1 MSIQSRPV
9 KFATP
14 NKHQEQNI
22 RKTLAI
28 LRERFSELGALDMGT
43 DFQMLVAVVLSA
55 RTKDEQVLKAL
66 PGLFGAYP
74 DVEACAHATPEEI
87 GMHISRIG
95 LYKSKAKY
103 IVALAKRLCDEYG
116 GRVPGTMG
124 ELVTLPGV
132 GRKTAS
138 VLLSARFST
147 PAIAVDTHVFRIT
160 QRLGWAKASS
170 VGTLEKKL
178 LRVVPGEIQHE
189 VNMTMVPFGRA
200 ICIPRAPRC
209 WACPVVD
216 FCAYKQKNLERP
228 KNAEILLEKAE
239 KQRKEIERLKYEA
252 SS

>member
-1 MSIQSRPV
+1 LNTQ
-9 KFATP
+9 
-14 NKHQEQNI
+14 NKVQEQNI

-28 LRERFSELGALDMGT
+28 LRERFSELGALDMGS

-74 DVEACAHATPEEI
+74 DVHACAHATPEEI
-87 GMHISRIG
+87 SVHISRIG

-103 IVALAKRLCDEYG
+103 IVALANRLRDEYG
-116 GRVPGTMG
+116 GKVPGTMG

-138 VLLSARFST
+138 VLLTARFAT

-160 QRLGWAKASS
+160 QRLGWAKGSS
-170 VGTLEKKL
+170 VGILEKKL
-178 LRVVPGEIQHE
+178 LRVVPSEIQRD
-189 VNMTMVPFGRA
+189 VNMAMVPFGRA
-200 ICIPRAPRC
+200 ICVPGAPRC

-216 FCAYKQKNLERP
+216 FCAYTQKNLERP
-228 KNAEILLEKAE
+228 KDADRILEKAE
-239 KQRKEIERLKYEA
+239 KQRKEIERLKYEIRTI
-252 SS
+252 S

>member
-1 MSIQSRPV
+1 MKS
-9 KFATP
+9 ATP
-14 NKHQEQNI
+14 NNQEHKI

-28 LRERFSELGALDMGT
+28 LRERFSELGALDMGS

-74 DVEACAHATPEEI
+74 DGDACAKATPEEI
-87 GMHISRIG
+87 GVHISRIG

-103 IVALAKRLCDEYG
+103 IVALAKRLRDDYG
-116 GRVPGTMG
+116 SKVPGTMG

-138 VLLSARFST
+138 VLLTARFST

-160 QRLGWAKASS
+160 QRLGWAKGSS
-170 VGTLEKKL
+170 VGMLEKKL
-178 LRVVPGEIQHE
+178 LRVVPSEVQHE

-200 ICIPRAPRC
+200 ICVPGTPRC

-216 FCAYKQKNLERP
+216 FCAYTQKNLERP
-228 KNAEILLEKAE
+228 KDAEIILEKAE

>member
-1 MSIQSRPV
+1 MKLNIV
-9 KFATP
+9 
-14 NKHQEQNI
+14 NNQEQKI

-28 LRERFSELGALDMGT
+28 LRERFSELGALDMGS

-74 DVEACAHATPEEI
+74 DVDACAKATPEEI
-87 GMHISRIG
+87 GAHISRIG

-103 IVALAKRLCDEYG
+103 IVALAKKLRDEYG
-116 GRVPGTMG
+116 GKVPGTMG

-138 VLLSARFST
+138 VLLTARFST

-160 QRLGWAKASS
+160 QRLGWVKGSS

-178 LRVVPGEIQHE
+178 LRVVPSEIQHE

-200 ICIPRAPRC
+200 ICVSGTPRC
-209 WACPVVD
+209 WACPVAD
-216 FCAYKQKNLERP
+216 LCAYTQKNLERP
-228 KNAEILLEKAE
+228 KDAEMILEKAD

>member
-1 MSIQSRPV
+1 MKS
-9 KFATP
+9 ATP
-14 NKHQEQNI
+14 NNQEQKI

-28 LRERFSELGALDMGT
+28 LRERFSELGALDVGS

-74 DVEACAHATPEEI
+74 DVETCANATPEEI
-87 GMHISRIG
+87 GAHISRIG

-103 IVALAKRLCDEYG
+103 IVALAKKLRYEYG
-116 GRVPGTMG
+116 GKVPGTMG

-138 VLLSARFST
+138 VLLTVRFST

-178 LRVVPGEIQHE
+178 LRVVPGEIQYE
-189 VNMTMVPFGRA
+189 VNMAMVPFGRA
-200 ICIPRAPRC
+200 ICVPGIPRC

-228 KNAEILLEKAE
+228 KDAEMILEKVE
-239 KQRKEIERLKYEA
+239 KQRKEIKRLKYEA
-252 SS
+252 DVSL

>member
-1 MSIQSRPV
+1 MKLSTLS
-9 KFATP
+9 
-14 NKHQEQNI
+14 NQEQKI

-28 LRERFSELGALDMGT
+28 LRERFSELGALDMGS

-74 DVEACAHATPEEI
+74 DIDACAKATPEEI
-87 GMHISRIG
+87 GVHISRIG

-103 IVALAKRLCDEYG
+103 IVALAKRLRDEYG

-147 PAIAVDTHVFRIT
+147 PAIAVDTHVFRIA
-160 QRLGWAKASS
+160 QRLGWAKAAL

-178 LRVVPGEIQHE
+178 LRVVPSDVQHE

-200 ICIPRAPRC
+200 ICVPGKPRC
-209 WACPVVD
+209 WACPVVNL
-216 FCAYKQKNLERP
+216 CAYKQKNLERP
-228 KNAEILLEKAE
+228 KDAELILEKAE
-239 KQRKEIERLKYEA
+239 KQRKEIERLKSEA
-252 SS
+252 DVSS

>member
-1 MSIQSRPV
+1 V
-9 KFATP
+9 KL
-14 NKHQEQNI
+14 NIRNSNQEQKI
-22 RKTLAI
+22 PKTLAI
-28 LRERFSELGALDMGT
+28 LRERFSELGALDMGS

-74 DVEACAHATPEEI
+74 DVDACANAAPEEI
-87 GMHISRIG
+87 GVHILHIG
-95 LYKSKAKY
+95 LYQSKAKY
-103 IVALAKRLCDEYG
+103 IVALAKRLRDEYG
-116 GRVPGTMG
+116 GKVPGTMG

-138 VLLSARFST
+138 VLLTARFST

-160 QRLGWAKASS
+160 QRLGWAKASL

-178 LRVVPGEIQHE
+178 LRMVPREVQHE

-200 ICIPRAPRC
+200 ICVPGAPRC

-216 FCAYKQKNLERP
+216 FCAYTKKNLERP
-228 KNAEILLEKAE
+228 RDADLLLEKAE
-239 KQRKEIERLKYEA
+239 KQRKEIERLKCEA
-252 SS
+252 DVSL